1 MEERETRQNSL
12 IVDGESDFLQEYF
25 PELTLAPWHRVSKM
39 LPDRR
44 ISPEGRFCLSQ
55 TTVNAKVVQRFP
67 SIWSSTPNSKTRQ
80 LHPQNTTVPSIWSSK
95 PCRSCSVAATHNA
108 KS

>member
-67 SIWSSTPNSKTRQ
+67 TIWGSTLSSLAKRA
-80 LHPQNTTVPSIWSSK
+80 LHWSAQY
-95 PCRSCSVAATHNA
+95 PGIFRGLTLRDDEGAFPRLD
-108 KS
+108 